1 MVRASC
7 PRWGTCGREI
17 GCRRSALE
25 PPRGAAALP
34 MGAASFDGDSWPHE
48 GGLAAQGGRS
58 PGTAAVERRR
68 VWRRAERE

>member
-7 PRWGTCGREI
+7 PRW
-17 GCRRSALE
+17 RRSALE

-68 VWRRAERE
+68 VSQRAERE